1 MFCPPFYY
9 NETTIKVVEK
19 TVMKKNR
26 SFLVEAVICG
36 FAMFAVFF
44 GAGNLIFPPF
54 LGLEAGTDWFKGFL
68 CFVMADAGLAIM
80 TVLACVRFSG
90 RIEDLLAP
98 LGRIPTRILL
108 TIIILCVGPLVAIPR
123 TCATTFELGIKQ
135 LLPGF
140 SSWIFALIFFGIVA
154 LLTLKPTAVVD
165 IIGKFLTPVLLI
177 TLAVLCIKGVLSP
190 VGEISETA
198 KSVNVSKDGILAGYQ
213 TMDALGAIPISII
226 ILKSLKDK
234 GFTGQKK
241 IFRVMTPGS
250 IVAFAGLFLVYGGLC
265 YLGATTSLMEL
276 GDINQT
282 GLVVLV
288 TELLLKKFGVVL
300 LGMIVLFA
308 CLTTAIGLTSSAAEY
323 FNILFKNKVSYRM
336 LVFVICA
343 IGILVSNFGISMII
357 SLASPLLTVVYPV
370 FLTQVVLSF
379 FNKQLHNPN
388 INRGAAIGALI
399 VSLLDTVRDL
409 GVSMPF
415 LARLPLAEYGF
426 AWVLPAV
433 LGALI
438 GAMIR
443 PKPGRVRVA
452 ELKKPEMTPTE
463 MKPAS

>member
-1 MFCPPFYY
+1 M
-9 NETTIKVVEK
+9 EK
-19 TVMKKNR
+19 KR

-54 LGLEAGTDWFKGFL
+54 LGLEAGTSWFKGFL
-68 CFVMADAGLAIM
+68 CFVLADAGLAIM

-135 LLPGF
+135 LLPDF
-140 SSWIFALIFFGIVA
+140 SSWIFAFIFFGIVA
-154 LLTLKPTAVVD
+154 LLTIKPTAVVD
-165 IIGKFLTPVLLI
+165 IIGKFLTPILLI
-177 TLAVLCIKGVLSP
+177 TLAVLCMKGILSP
-190 VGEISETA
+190 IGEISETA
-198 KSVNVSKDGILAGYQ
+198 KTANVTKDGILAGYQ

-226 ILKSLKDK
+226 ILKSLTEK
-234 GFTGQKK
+234 GFANKK
-241 IFRVMTPGS
+241 QIFRVMTPGS
-250 IVAFAGLFLVYGGLC
+250 IVAFVGLFLVYGGLC
-265 YLGATTSLMEL
+265 FLGATTSLMDL

-288 TELLLKKFGVVL
+288 TELLLEKFGVVL

-323 FNILFKNKVSYRM
+323 FSNLFRKKISYEA
-336 LVFVICA
+336 LVLIVCA
-343 IGILVSNFGISMII
+343 IGIAISNFGISMII

-379 FNKQLHNPN
+379 FNRVLRNPN
-388 INRGAAIGALI
+388 IYRGAAVGALI
-399 VSLLDTVRDL
+399 AASLDTIRDL

-415 LARLPLAEYGF
+415 LAKLPLAEYGF

-433 LGALI
+433 LGAVI
-438 GAMIR
+438 GAFL
-443 PKPGRVRVA
+443 PCQ
-452 ELKKPEMTPTE
+452 KKQEVLSGE
-463 MKPAS
+463 K

>member
-1 MFCPPFYY
+1 
-9 NETTIKVVEK
+9 
-19 TVMKKNR
+19 MKKNR

-36 FAMFAVFF
+36 FAMFAIFF

-54 LGLEAGTDWFKGFL
+54 LGLEAGTEWLKGFL

-98 LGRIPTRILL
+98 LGKVPTRILL

-226 ILKSLKDK
+226 ILKSLTDK
-234 GFTGQKK
+234 GFTGRKK
-241 IFRVMTPGS
+241 IFQVMTPGS
-250 IVAFAGLFLVYGGLC
+250 IVAFVGLFLVYGGLC

-288 TELLLKKFGVVL
+288 TELLLKKFGVIL
-300 LGMIVLFA
+300 LGLIVLFA
-308 CLTTAIGLTSSAAEY
+308 CLTTAVGLTSSAAEY
-323 FNILFKNKVSYRM
+323 FNKLLKNKISYGA

-343 IGILVSNFGISMII
+343 IGIVISNFGISMII
-357 SLASPLLTVVYPV
+357 SLASPLLTIVYPV

-379 FNKQLHNPN
+379 FNRLLPNPN

-399 VSLLDTVRDL
+399 VSALDTVRDL

-415 LARLPLAEYGF
+415 LAKLPLAEYGF

-433 LGALI
+433 IGALI

-443 PKPGRVRVA
+443 PTPGRIRVA
-452 ELKKPEMTPTE
+452 ELTKPEGTPAE